1 MDCLF
6 QLSKCTSSLRT
17 VSKSTYLLST
27 TGSKLLI
34 TDITLHVMFF
44 RMLLIELYV
53 HANFMYDIAYV
64 TSLWHLQILTGL
76 SDFSGF

>member
-1 MDCLF
+1 
-6 QLSKCTSSLRT
+6 
-17 VSKSTYLLST
+17 
-27 TGSKLLI
+27 
-34 TDITLHVMFF
+34 MFF